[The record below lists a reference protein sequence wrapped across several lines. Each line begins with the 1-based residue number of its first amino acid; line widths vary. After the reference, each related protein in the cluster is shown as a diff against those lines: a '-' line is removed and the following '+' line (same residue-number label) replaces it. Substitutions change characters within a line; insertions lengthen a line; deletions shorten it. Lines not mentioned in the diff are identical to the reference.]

1 MSMMTRKQSLAA
13 LMLAMACSISAAQ
26 APLVEVSDGWVRQA
40 VKGQS
45 GTGGFM
51 TLTSRVP
58 VTLVGFRSPV
68 SASAELHEMSMQGDV
83 MRMRAIDAL
92 PLPAGQP
99 VALQP
104 GGHHLMLMGLKRPL
118 SVGDHLLLTLK
129 LRDEKGRL
137 VQQRVRL
144 PVLATAP
151 AGAASQPHH

>member
-1 MSMMTRKQSLAA
+1 MTRKQSLAA
-13 LMLAMACSISAAQ
+13 LMLAMVYSISAAQ
-26 APLVEVSDGWVRQA
+26 APLVEVSDGWVRHA

-58 VTLVGFRSPV
+58 LTLVGFRSPV